1 MSAIEETA
9 VGSAFAFPYLAQ
21 TPMRFWDRDKHLSW
35 LKATIAARRIC
46 IDPKTLSHLR
56 RHLDAWR
63 KDPRNAL
70 TIRVWDDIL
79 AQGPETIMQ
88 RITALNDAGELA
100 RDTMPPGIV
109 LDEAEI
115 TACIAERRRQEAR
128 GLVVYGSDG

>member
-1 MSAIEETA
+1 MNAVDDTA
-9 VGSAFAFPYLAQ
+9 VGSAFALPSLAQ
-21 TPMRFWDRDKHLSW
+21 TPMRFWDRNKHLSW
-35 LKATIAARRIC
+35 LKAAIAARRISS
-46 IDPKTLSHLR
+46 DPNTLSHLR

-70 TIRVWDDIL
+70 TIRIWDDIL
-79 AQGPETIMQ
+79 AQGPKAVVQ

-109 LDEAEI
+109 LDDVDIA
-115 TACIAERRRQEAR
+115 ACIAERRRQEAR